1 MIIAL
6 IDSNNEELEFTNSL
20 IKKEIQKYTSNF
32 IIEKIDN
39 PLTLDLNKY
48 YDVLFLEIEMLKDG
62 IELAKE
68 YFKYH
73 KKTKIIFISNS
84 VERVFDTFDVHPFYF
99 IKKDYLENIISK
111 VINSLINKIGVN
123 NTCISVKTDIG
134 LIDIPLNDIKY
145 IKSDKHYCFFFT
157 TNEMYKARDTV
168 NNIIPK
174 ILNKNFSRIHRSIII
189 NWHYVKEFKYNTIKI
204 DQDYLPVSRTYLLKC
219 KNDYQTFIK
228 TNHNYHI

>member
-1 MIIAL
+1 
-6 IDSNNEELEFTNSL
+6 
-20 IKKEIQKYTSNF
+20 
-32 IIEKIDN
+32 
-39 PLTLDLNKY
+39 
-48 YDVLFLEIEMLKDG
+48 MLKDG

-68 YFKYH
+68 YFEYH

-99 IKKDYLENIISK
+99 IKKEYLESIISK
-111 VINSLINKIGVN
+111 VINSLINKIGVD

-145 IKSDKHYCFFFT
+145 IKSDKHYCLFFT
-157 TNEMYKARDTV
+157 TNEMYKARDTI

-174 ILNKNFSRIHRSIII
+174 ILNKNFSQIHRSIII
-189 NWHYVKEFKYNTIKI
+189 NWYYVKEFKYNTIKI

-228 TNHNYHI
+228 NKS